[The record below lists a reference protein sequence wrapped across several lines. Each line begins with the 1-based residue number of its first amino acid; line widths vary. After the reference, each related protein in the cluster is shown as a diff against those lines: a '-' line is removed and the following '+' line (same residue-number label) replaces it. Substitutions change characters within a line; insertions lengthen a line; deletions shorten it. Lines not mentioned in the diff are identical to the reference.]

1 MRLRKFI
8 NEGRSKSITIE
19 EAVEAIKNKCT
30 DFIKN
35 GSIVY
40 RGVDDARD
48 AALIVSPANFERKS
62 RNTSNYYTL
71 LMDNLPAWKSYPK
84 RSKSIICA
92 TDIEYASNMGYAY
105 RVYMFDGS
113 KIGVCPTNDL
123 WESFGLDVDSLEIFN
138 DCIGMMINKFT
149 DYDDSDIVT
158 YNDLLQLFNKFDEH
172 KSSFNIDRHTFP
184 TFFDFKL
191 FEPYFETDV
200 KLIDFAKEILDPERH
215 KFKLQNTRTFRN
227 IKEREVWTDGTS
239 ILLRADITSDVIK
252 SFSSSL

>member
-215 KFKLQNTRTFRN
+215 KFKLENTKTFKN
-227 IKEREVWTDGTS
+227 VDHREVWTDGTS
-239 ILLRADITSDVIK
+239 ILLNNKIAKDAME
-252 SFSSSL
+252 SF

>member
-1 MRLRKFI
+1 MRLQRFI
-8 NEGRSKSITIE
+8 NEGRSKSIPIE
-19 EAVEAIKNKCT
+19 IAVETIKNKCT

-40 RGVDDARD
+40 RGVDDSND
-48 AALIVSPANFERKS
+48 VALIISPANFERKS
-62 RNTSNYYTL
+62 RNTTNHYTL

-92 TDIEYASNMGYAY
+92 TDIEYASNMGHAY

-123 WESFGLDVDSLEIFN
+123 WGSFGLDIDSLEMFN
-138 DCIGMMINKFT
+138 DAIGIMINKFT
-149 DYDDSDIVT
+149 DYDDGDIVT

-184 TFFDFKL
+184 TYFDFKL
-191 FEPYFETDV
+191 FEPYFNTDV
-200 KLIDFAKEILDPERH
+200 KFIDFAKEIFDPERH

-227 IKEREVWTDGTS
+227 IKEKEVWTDGTS
-239 ILLRADITSDVIK
+239 ILLRADITSDAMK
-252 SFSSSL
+252 SF

>member
-19 EAVEAIKNKCT
+19 EAVETIKNKCT

-40 RGVDDARD
+40 RGVDDARN

-123 WESFGLDVDSLEIFN
+123 WESFRLDVDSLEIFN

-184 TFFDFKL
+184 TYFDFKL
-191 FEPYFETDV
+191 FEPYFNTDV
-200 KLIDFAKEILDPERH
+200 EFIDFAKEIFDPERH

-239 ILLRADITSDVIK
+239 ILLNNKIAKDAME
-252 SFSSSL
+252 SF